1 MLRSGQGGG
10 GPPPPPPPL
19 TVSLTVK
26 YPFFFLTASLISVPK
41 RKFSRYMTKSIS
53 LPLRKLIGCWD
64 FGEMTIKNLN
74 MGGITKK
81 SESVGQGESQ
91 MSSSDH
97 GRLDCQGELPILEIP
112 KMIFFYLDISS

>member
-1 MLRSGQGGG
+1 
-10 GPPPPPPPL
+10 
-19 TVSLTVK
+19 
-26 YPFFFLTASLISVPK
+26 
-41 RKFSRYMTKSIS
+41 MTKSIS

-112 KMIFFYLDISS
+112 KMIFFNLDISS